1 MEAKLCDNL
10 KVSPTSENISS
21 SGFPGAEEDELDP
34 VPWLNAS
41 ALISLTAFICSL
53 IVYKIVKSR

>member
-1 MEAKLCDNL
+1 MN
-10 KVSPTSENISS
+10 
-21 SGFPGAEEDELDP
+21 GFPGAEEDELDP

-41 ALISLTAFICSL
+41 ALISITAFICSL